1 MPETTL
7 NVPPCAIAKN
17 DPKNAEDDENQPA
30 MGYQQTIMYG
40 TYSKALGDYARE
52 EAKRQK
58 VEEKMRKRRTR
69 KETAELAGEKT
80 RGKTYRTTS
89 KVITYVWKHTFAKL
103 GQGLLYTLWIPIHY
117 CPSWVCYLQMLCTAI
132 HRVSIQGAYREVA

>member
-103 GQGLLYTLWIPIHY
+103 GQGLLYILWIPIHY
-117 CPSWVCYLQMLCTAI
+117 ISIMGWLTIDKCYINNFA
-132 HRVSIQGAYREVA
+132 HP